1 MLYTWL
7 FYEFTSD
14 QGTTYRVNINA
25 DGPSPA
31 TSGDAKET
39 GCHESGF
46 TLEYDGKSQDPF
58 QPVVGSKVSVPL
70 QIGMARHND
79 EDVDEADEDSEVFVA
94 NELIKALNEEDEGF
108 FTLEILR
115 QVDEDYTLFWAG
127 VILGEQTKQA
137 IAPYPRTLN
146 LTAVDDLANL
156 QYIDYDDFVGAESFK
171 NAIIKLILQT
181 RMAGKYWD
189 NNDVFVNM
197 QTYFTTQ
204 SAIDAGNNQAYDY
217 HRFIS
222 NEMRVPKTN
231 GVEVPRPAGEVLE
244 AIAELFMASIF
255 QSDGQWWVIPRAQVT
270 FTNTSYTLFSYTKL
284 GTNLSGTNG
293 APLLSNFQINPST
306 ATKVLAGGDDSYLHP
321 VRQVTRDY
329 RFSGSLKLFESLA
342 EGSNNNTYVQ
352 LSEILNEEF
361 DNSLFASLE
370 GTVFTFRFFWQITQP
385 ANGAL
390 TGSERVVRYRFRFK
404 IKVGDLY
411 LERTL
416 NNGNTLPFTVCGA
429 TNVPTVQLL
438 QPWASNSGQTAFLS
452 WESDNTVRVDLIS
465 PTLDAVCGGFTT
477 NGGQVNLPPLPST
490 ESGVTVELESVTPL
504 DADGNAFTTPGV
516 TPTGQ
521 NFLASL
527 GFWIINGN
535 GTDTVGYEATN
546 DNNARDVIDLPEAI
560 FGDQISTWNT
570 RGAIRRINNTDYTTQ
585 EWRRLGSTD
594 QEFVNQLLVN
604 TYGAIRHNARQTRRM
619 TIFSPEVRHFW
630 QRVRYEVATWV
641 ITSFK
646 FTANFDEYDIEL
658 IELKLSGTQTS
669 GTTPSA
675 GLENTSPSVPTQPDT
690 QVPDLQG
697 IAENNS
703 ITQELAQTTAE
714 KVFALQPDGVS
725 GLFLKNAPSD
735 DHGVTYTPPKVG
747 NDQSALLPLG
757 FNWFVIVNTLL
768 TSTSER
774 YVTFNTRDNAASID
788 AAQTMITAFGGRV
801 ASVIIRSSVAADVTL
816 RVYVNTSLIVTKTS
830 TYAAGGRVTE
840 NLLPDDVI
848 FNEADRLSISFE
860 TDTQP
865 NDISA
870 TAVLAQY

>member
-70 QIGMARHND
+70 QIGMVRHND
-79 EDVDEADEDSEVFVA
+79 DELDEADEDSEVYVA
-94 NELIKALNEEDEGF
+94 NELIKALNEENEGF

-115 QVDEDYTLFWAG
+115 QVDEDLTLYWAG

-156 QYIDYDDFVGAESFK
+156 QYINYADFVGAESFK
-171 NAIIKLILQT
+171 NAIIKIILQT
-181 RMAGKYWD
+181 RMANKYWGD
-189 NNDVFVNM
+189 NDLFVNM

-204 SAIDAGNNQAYDY
+204 SAITDGNNQAYDY

-222 NEMRVPKTN
+222 EEMRVPKTN
-231 GVEVPRPAGEVLE
+231 GVDVPRPAGEVLE

-255 QSDGQWWVIPRAQVT
+255 QADGQWWVIPRAQVT
-270 FTNTSYTLFSYTKL
+270 FTNTSYTIFSYTKL
-284 GTNLSGTNG
+284 GTNLSGANG
-293 APLLSNFQINPST
+293 TTLLSNFQVNPST
-306 ATKVLAGGDDSYLHP
+306 ATKVLAGGSDSYLHP
-321 VRQVTRDY
+321 VRQVNRDY
-329 RFSGSLKLFESLA
+329 RFSGSLKLFETLA
-342 EGSNNNTYVQ
+342 EGSNNNTYVV
-352 LSEILNEEF
+352 LSEVLNEEF
-361 DNSLFASLE
+361 NNSLFASLDS
-370 GTVFTFRFFWQITQP
+370 TVFTFRWYWQITQP
-385 ANGAL
+385 PNNSL

-416 NNGNTLPFTVCGA
+416 TNGQTLPFTVCGT

-438 QPWASNSGQTAFLS
+438 QAWSSNSGQTAFLS
-452 WESDNTVRVDLIS
+452 WETDDTARVDIIS
-465 PTLDAVCGGFTT
+465 PRLDAFCGGFTT

-490 ESGVTVELESVTPL
+490 QEGITVELESVTPI
-504 DADGNAFTTPGV
+504 DANGDPFTTSGV

-521 NFLASL
+521 NFRASL

-535 GTDTVGYEATN
+535 GTDTVGFQATN
-546 DNNARDVIDLPEAI
+546 DNDARDVIDLPEAI
-560 FGDQISTWNT
+560 FGDQISTFNT
-570 RGAIRRINNTDYTTQ
+570 RGAMRRINNTEYTTQ
-585 EWRRLGSTD
+585 EWRRSGSND
-594 QEFVNQLLVN
+594 QEFINQLLVN
-604 TYGAIRHNARQTRRM
+604 TYGAIRHKARQTRRI
-619 TIFSPEVRHFW
+619 TIFSPDVRYFW

-641 ITSFK
+641 ITSLK

-669 GTTPSA
+669 GTLPSN
-675 GLENTSPSVPTQPDT
+675 GLENVAPTVPTQPDSE
-690 QVPDLQG
+690 VPDLQG
-697 IAENNS
+697 MAENNT
-703 ITQELAQTTAE
+703 ITEELALSTAE
-714 KVFALQPDGVS
+714 KVFSLQPVGVS
-725 GLFLKNAPSD
+725 GLFLKNEPTD

-747 NDQSALLPLG
+747 SDKSAVLPLG

-768 TSTSER
+768 SSTAER
-774 YVTFNTRDNAASID
+774 FVTFNTRENAASID
-788 AAQTMITAFGGRV
+788 SSETFLTPFEGRV
-801 ASVIIRSSVAADVTL
+801 AAVIIRSSAATDVTL
-816 RVYVNTSLIVTKTS
+816 RVYVNTSLLATKKS
-830 TYAAGGRVTE
+830 TYSAGGKVTE
-840 NLLPDDVI
+840 NLLPDDAL

-860 TDTQP
+860 SDAQP
-865 NDISA
+865 NDITA
-870 TAVLAQY
+870 TMVLAQF